1 MKKAEYWRW
10 AEFTWKSE
18 QNRGRAQSITCGI
31 DVGSSSSQAVLL
43 GDDDLLAYSS
53 IRTGSSSPN
62 SAISA
67 LAAAINGT
75 GLKQSDID
83 FVVGTGYGRVNVPF
97 ANRTITEISCHARG
111 AYYMASSVRTILD
124 MGGQDCKVI
133 HIDEQGKV
141 IQFLMNDK
149 CAAGAG
155 RGMEVIADLLAVPI
169 TEVGQLSLETDK
181 EVPPILS
188 TCVVFAKTEVIRLV
202 HEGRSRSQ
210 MLAAYCEAMAHRV
223 HSLIQR
229 IGLIKDFAVTG
240 GIAKNVGV
248 VKRVEGKLGVKGVEM
263 MPDPQIAGALGAAL
277 FAQDLLARQRKTGE

>member
-1 MKKAEYWRW
+1 MGNTEYWHW
-10 AEFTWKSE
+10 TEFTWKSDRKWGGAE
-18 QNRGRAQSITCGI
+18 NITCGI
-31 DVGSSSSQAVLL
+31 DVGSTSSQAVLL
-43 GDDDLLAYSS
+43 ANNNILAYSS
-53 IRTGSSSPN
+53 IRTGSSSPR
-62 SAISA
+62 SAIRA
-67 LAAAINGT
+67 LTAAIEGT
-75 GLKQSDID
+75 GLSQNDID

-97 ANRTITEISCHARG
+97 ANRTITEISCHGRG
-111 AYYMASSVRTILD
+111 TYHMASSVRTILD

-133 HIDEQGKV
+133 HIDERGKV

-169 TEVGQLSLETDK
+169 TEVGQLSLEADK

-188 TCVVFAKTEVIRLV
+188 TCVVFAKTEVIRLLHGGWSKAQV
-202 HEGRSRSQ
+202 
-210 MLAAYCEAMAHRV
+210 LAAYCEATAHRV
-223 HSLIQR
+223 YTLIRR

-248 VKRVEGKLGVKGVEM
+248 VKRVEDKLGVKGVAI

-277 FAQDLLARQRKTGE
+277 FAQDLLANQKETGG